1 MPNFSNSRPFTLPKT
16 LPELLEVTY
25 HPTRISTRFPIQR
38 TFVYMIFRSP
48 KTLEELL
55 EFFEITYCCNPSS
68 MAFVCIEKK
77 TGKVATLITLIA
89 CDTYHRKA
97 TIAMGIAFRGFWGTS
112 FTTLS
117 AGSSSVIASTRRW
130 MQFLNWVSGGSSGR
144 ATGTPT
150 TLLLRSSRDDWV
162 CVLRRRRGGLGS
174 FHN

>member
-1 MPNFSNSRPFTLPKT
+1 
-16 LPELLEVTY
+16 
-25 HPTRISTRFPIQR
+25 
-38 TFVYMIFRSP
+38 MIFRSP

-112 FTTLS
+112 FATLS
-117 AGSSSVIASTRRW
+117 AG
-130 MQFLNWVSGGSSGR
+130 
-144 ATGTPT
+144 
-150 TLLLRSSRDDWV
+150 LLLRYCFNAPLDAV
-162 CVLRRRRGGLGS
+162 PGLGLRRVQWTSHWHADNIASQKLARRLGLRFETEKRWFRVIPQLKPRNERALRAEIARS
-174 FHN
+174 R